1 MSTIEPPS
9 VTACYAHAVLSA
21 TEEGAGGSRS
31 WALPTDRLAFG
42 EMRALWDTVL
52 AAPDTGPHTGL
63 LVGDRIRPEGLH
75 ILGHLVL
82 TCASLADA
90 ARAAERYHPLVSQA
104 GTVTLHRRGGD
115 SRICYRPTVDPAAMH
130 PQQVEAVVSSMVRA
144 ARWIAGD
151 DWAPLAVSFTH
162 PRAGAAEPYARVL
175 GCPVT
180 FEAPENAITVG
191 NGDLDRRRPLYDP
204 ALNALHRAYADRLLD
219 QLSTAGAGNGSGS
232 GSATGNGSATGT
244 ATAAERVRRWLEH
257 ATLEAAGPEGPARE
271 LNLSVR
277 TLRRA
282 LHAEGTSWRALLDT
296 ARHSRARRLLETTA
310 LPLDR
315 IAPLVGLSG
324 ATALARAFTRW
335 EGMPPGAY
343 RSRHRP
349 ASPGGGRTGGG

>member
-9 VTACYAHAVLSA
+9 VTACYAFAVLRAVEDGTVGSA
-21 TEEGAGGSRS
+21 A
-31 WALPTDRLAFG
+31 WALPTHRLEFG
-42 EMRALWDTVL
+42 EMRALWDAVL
-52 AAPDTGPHTGL
+52 GARDAGPHTGL

-75 ILGHLVL
+75 IMGHLVL

-90 ARAAERYHPLVSQA
+90 ALAAERYHPLVSQA
-104 GTVTLHRRGGD
+104 GTVTLDRRSGV
-115 SRICYRPTVDPAAMH
+115 SRVRYRPTVDPAAMH

-144 ARWIAGD
+144 GRWIAGD
-151 DWAPLAVSFTH
+151 DWAPLSVSFAH
-162 PRAGAAEPYARVL
+162 PRTGSAEPYARVL

-180 FEAPENAITVG
+180 FDAPENAITIADE
-191 NGDLDRRRPLYDP
+191 DLDRRRPLYDP
-204 ALNALHRAYADRLLD
+204 ALNALHRAYADRLLHE
-219 QLSTAGAGNGSGS
+219 LSAP
-232 GSATGNGSATGT
+232 ATVSV
-244 ATAAERVRRWLEH
+244 AEHVRRWLEH
-257 ATLEAAGPEGPARE
+257 AAFEDAGPEGPAKE

-296 ARHSRARRLLETTA
+296 ARHGRVRRLLETTP

-324 ATALARAFTRW
+324 ATALVRAFTRW

-343 RSRHRP
+343 RGLHRHAAGSGAEAPPYSRR
-349 ASPGGGRTGGG
+349 ARIL

>member
-1 MSTIEPPS
+1 MSAIEPPS
-9 VTACYAHAVLSA
+9 VTACYALAVLSA
-21 TEEGAGGSRS
+21 TAEGTGGSAA
-31 WALPTDRLAFG
+31 WALPTDRLEFG
-42 EMRALWDTVL
+42 EMRALWDEVL
-52 AAPDTGPHTGL
+52 GAVGAGPHTGL

-104 GTVTLHRRGGD
+104 GTVTLQRRAGVG
-115 SRICYRPTVDPAAMH
+115 RVCYRPNVAPGAMH

-144 ARWIAGD
+144 GRWIAGD
-151 DWAPLAVSFTH
+151 GWAPLAVSFTH
-162 PRAGAAEPYARVL
+162 PRRGSAEPYADVL
-175 GCPVT
+175 GCPVV
-180 FEAPENAITVG
+180 FDAPETAITVADD
-191 NGDLDRRRPLYDP
+191 DLDRRRPLYDP
-204 ALNALHRAYADRLLD
+204 ALNALHRAYADRLLRR
-219 QLSTAGAGNGSGS
+219 LSTAV
-232 GSATGNGSATGT
+232 TLTV
-244 ATAAERVRRWLEH
+244 AEHVRQWLED
-257 ATLEAAGPEGPARE
+257 ASLADAGPDGPAKE
-271 LNLSVR
+271 LSLSVR

-296 ARHSRARRLLETTA
+296 ARHGRAGRLLETTD

-324 ATALARAFTRW
+324 ATALVRAFNRW

-349 ASPGGGRTGGG
+349 RSEERGPVCHG

>member
-1 MSTIEPPS
+1 MSATESPS
-9 VTACYAHAVLSA
+9 VTACYALAVLNATAEGESGPSA
-21 TEEGAGGSRS
+21 S
-31 WALPTDRLAFG
+31 WALPTDRLEYG
-42 EMRALWDTVL
+42 EMRALWDSVL
-52 AAPDTGPHTGL
+52 DARDAGPHTGL

-104 GTVTLHRRGGD
+104 GTVTLHRGSGVG
-115 SRICYRPTVDPAAMH
+115 RIRYRPNVAPAAMH
-130 PQQVEAVVSSMVRA
+130 PQQVEAVVGIMVRA

-151 DWAPLAVSFTH
+151 DWAPLAVSFAH

-180 FEAPENAITVG
+180 FDTPENAITVADE
-191 NGDLDRRRPLYDP
+191 DLDRRRPLHDP

-219 QLSTAGAGNGSGS
+219 QLSAAE
-232 GSATGNGSATGT
+232 
-244 ATAAERVRRWLEH
+244 TAAGRVRRWLEH
-257 ATLEAAGPEGPARE
+257 AALEEAGPEGPAKE

-282 LHAEGTSWRALLDT
+282 LHAEGTSWRALLDA
-296 ARHSRARRLLETTA
+296 ARHGRAGRLLETTD

-324 ATALARAFTRW
+324 ATALVRAFTRW

-343 RSRHRP
+343 RVRHRP
-349 ASPGGGRTGGG
+349 PPPPPDHDVAGGG

>member
-1 MSTIEPPS
+1 MSTPESPS
-9 VTACYAHAVLSA
+9 VTASYALAVLSA
-21 TEEGAGGSRS
+21 TGEGNGGPSGS
-31 WALPTDRLAFG
+31 WALPTDRLEYG
-42 EMRALWDTVL
+42 EMRALWDEVL
-52 AAPDTGPHTGL
+52 DARDAGPHTGL

-90 ARAAERYHPLVSQA
+90 ALAAERYHSLVSQA
-104 GTVTLHRRGGD
+104 GTVTLRRRGGIG
-115 SRICYRPTVDPAAMH
+115 RICYRPTVGPAAMR

-151 DWAPLAVSFTH
+151 AWAPLAVSFAH
-162 PRAGAAEPYARVL
+162 PRAGSAEPYTRVL

-180 FEAPENAITVG
+180 FDAPENAITVAG
-191 NGDLDRRRPLYDP
+191 EDLDRRRPLYDP
-204 ALNALHRAYADRLLD
+204 ALNALHRAYADRLLH
-219 QLSTAGAGNGSGS
+219 QLSAAAA
-232 GSATGNGSATGT
+232 ATV
-244 ATAAERVRRWLEH
+244 AEHVRQWLER
-257 ATLEAAGPEGPARE
+257 AALEDAGPEGPAKE

-296 ARHSRARRLLETTA
+296 ARHGRARRLLETTV

-324 ATALARAFTRW
+324 ATALVRAFTRW

-343 RSRHRP
+343 RSRYRP
-349 ASPGGGRTGGG
+349 PKSSG